1 MSDEFPPQ
9 YILGLVKLDPDKSFE
24 EEDVLNA
31 DPVETYV
38 FDITEEGDLLVAS
51 CTDHHLIISAPTWG
65 ELEPKI
71 NSTFR
76 KDVEKKHG
84 I

>member
-1 MSDEFPPQ
+1 MNDEFPPQ
-9 YILGLVKLDPDKSFE
+9 YILGLVKLDPDIPFE

-31 DPVETYV
+31 KPVETYV
-38 FDITEEGDLLVAS
+38 FDITKEGDLLVAS
-51 CTDHHLIISAPTWG
+51 CTEYHLIISAPTWG

-71 NSTFR
+71 NSAFR
-76 KDVEKKHG
+76 KDVEKKHD

>member
-1 MSDEFPPQ
+1 MNDEFPPQ
-9 YILGLVKLDPDKSFE
+9 YILGLIKLDPDKSYE
-24 EEDVLNA
+24 EEDVLNTN
-31 DPVETYV
+31 PLETYV
-38 FDITEEGDLLVAS
+38 FDITKEGDLLVAS
-51 CTDHHLIISAPTWG
+51 CTEYHLIISAPNWE

-76 KDVEKKHG
+76 QDVERKHD